1 MDLIEKIRLLP
12 TQPGVYLYKN
22 ADGVVIYVG
31 KAKNLRSRVRS
42 YLLEASQANAKT
54 GSLMREAVDI
64 DYILVANEHE
74 ALALENNLIKQR
86 KPRFNI
92 LLRDDKTY
100 PYVKLTLADRY
111 PKVFVTR
118 RLRKDGSAYYGPYFP
133 GNLAY
138 RVVEL
143 IHRSFLI
150 PSCKVDLSRYHQ
162 RACLQYYIH
171 RCLGPCVQELTTP
184 EIYRQAVRDAQ
195 LFLEGRQSELERS
208 LTARMHAAAEAEQYE
223 AAARLRDQLSTVHQ
237 LQEKQRIATAEQ
249 SDDADVFGYHL
260 EDDALAVNLFHVRNG
275 KIVDRRE
282 FFFEDL
288 HELME
293 AVAAAESSSTE
304 DLGAPR
310 PGSPQTGL
318 RSRGEDLASETWET
332 TEADEKHVLK
342 ERYFSRAE
350 ERHEASGHDSGN
362 PQRGSRAEEN
372 HEASGHDSG
381 NPQRGSRAEEK
392 HEASG
397 HDFSRA
403 DDQQKEGASAPEGIF
418 NPGVVFSALLKQ
430 LYIDQQYVPRSILVP
445 VDFDDRESL
454 ATLLGE
460 RIGHRVEIAVP
471 QRGEKRSLI
480 DLAGQNA
487 KQSFIQRFRVLE
499 PSRKAIQESLADSL
513 MLPELPRRIECFD
526 ISHIQGAETVA
537 SMVVWEDGKMN
548 KSAYR
553 KFKVMTVLG
562 VDDFASMREVV
573 TRRYKR
579 ILENTKTASPQP
591 MGAPSMTKSWVGDHE
606 SQPASK
612 GHDFSAAEEK
622 HEASGHDFSRAA
634 NGQQNER
641 ALAPE
646 GKPGKEEIS
655 GAPSI
660 TKSWVGD
667 HESHPVL
674 KEHNFSHAE
683 EKHELSEHNFNPA
696 EGKHEASEHDFSR
709 AAKGQ
714 QNEGALAPEEKTKEP
729 ATMPSLILIDGGL
742 GQLHA
747 AADALESLGFTSQP
761 LASIAKKEEVIYLYG
776 NEDEPVVLDRR
787 SPVLHLV
794 QMIRDE
800 SHRFA
805 VGYHRQRRAMR
816 DRDSELLNIP
826 GVGRQTRQRLLTH
839 FGSLRDVQQATA
851 DSLASVVP
859 RKTAESIWRH
869 FHESKATETA
879 KDMPT

>member
-1 MDLIEKIRLLP
+1 MDLIEKIRVLP

-22 ADGVVIYVG
+22 AEGEVIYVG

-42 YLLEASQANAKT
+42 YLLEASQTNAKT

-118 RLRKDGSAYYGPYFP
+118 RLKKDGSAYYGPYFP

-143 IHRSFLI
+143 IHRSFLL
-150 PSCKVDLSRYHQ
+150 PSCKVDLSRYHP

-171 RCLGPCVQELTTP
+171 RCLGPCVEELTTP

-195 LFLEGRQSELERS
+195 LFLEGRQAELEKS
-208 LTARMHAAAEAEQYE
+208 LTARMLAAAETEQFE

-249 SDDADVFGYHL
+249 SDDADVFGYHF
-260 EDDALAVNLFHVRNG
+260 EDGSLAINLFHMRGG

-282 FFFEDL
+282 FFWEDL
-288 HELME
+288 PELMDAIGLESADPDHEVSEEGLQGTTSVVPNE
-293 AVAAAESSSTE
+293 AENGERALAPEQNS
-304 DLGAPR
+304 GAP
-310 PGSPQTGL
+310 SMTK
-318 RSRGEDLASETWET
+318 SW
-332 TEADEKHVLK
+332 V
-342 ERYFSRAE
+342 
-350 ERHEASGHDSGN
+350 GN
-362 PQRGSRAEEN
+362 QEWA
-372 HEASGHDSG
+372 
-381 NPQRGSRAEEK
+381 
-392 HEASG
+392 
-397 HDFSRA
+397 
-403 DDQQKEGASAPEGIF
+403 F

-430 LYIDQQYVPRSILVP
+430 LYIDQHYIPRSILIP
-445 VDFDDRESL
+445 VDFSDRETL
-454 ATLLGE
+454 ADLLSE
-460 RIGHRVEIAVP
+460 RISRRVEIAVP
-471 QRGEKRSLI
+471 QRGEKRSLV

-487 KQSFIQRFRVLE
+487 KQSYIQRFRVLE
-499 PSRKAIQESLADSL
+499 PSRKVIQESLADAL
-513 MLPELPRRIECFD
+513 MLPELPKRIECFD

-548 KSAYR
+548 KSQYR

-573 TRRYKR
+573 SRRYKR
-579 ILENTKTASPQP
+579 L
-591 MGAPSMTKSWVGDHE
+591 
-606 SQPASK
+606 
-612 GHDFSAAEEK
+612 
-622 HEASGHDFSRAA
+622 
-634 NGQQNER
+634 
-641 ALAPE
+641 
-646 GKPGKEEIS
+646 KEE
-655 GAPSI
+655 
-660 TKSWVGD
+660 
-667 HESHPVL
+667 ER
-674 KEHNFSHAE
+674 
-683 EKHELSEHNFNPA
+683 EL
-696 EGKHEASEHDFSR
+696 
-709 AAKGQ
+709 
-714 QNEGALAPEEKTKEP
+714 
-729 ATMPSLILIDGGL
+729 PSLILIDGGL

-747 AADALESLGFTSQP
+747 AAEALESLGFTSQP

-805 VGYHRQRRAMR
+805 VGYHRQRRAIR
-816 DRDSELLNIP
+816 DRDSELLNIA

-839 FGSLRDVQQATA
+839 FGSLRDVQQATV
-851 DSLASVVP
+851 DSLAAVVS

-869 FHESKATETA
+869 FHEPDTAMQSK
-879 KDMPT
+879 